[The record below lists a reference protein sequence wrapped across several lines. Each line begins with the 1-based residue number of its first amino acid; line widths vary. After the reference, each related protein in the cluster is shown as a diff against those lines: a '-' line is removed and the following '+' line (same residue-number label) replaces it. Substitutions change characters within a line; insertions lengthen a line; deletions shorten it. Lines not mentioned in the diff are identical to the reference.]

1 MDNFNHNIIEQIE
14 AEVKNKH
21 YHEELVLQGRMVG
34 IRNGHSLNIQGPRDI
49 LMAEVQVITPAGIH
63 TLVLKDGNRHT
74 GTFREWDRE
83 YTKPNN
89 YQKRLLE
96 IWKHERSWEKAE
108 SDKWCMRGHRT
119 TQEGKTCNGTVRP
132 VFELSDPPKVVPR
145 SSGSKKASYRLRPR
159 GDTNLS
165 PNMRKN
171 NQKYVPI
178 APKPKPRSM
187 GKVYH
192 FKAANSNPRAT
203 VQMHPIPEASIVKH
217 ERGCPFYKPGPPT
230 IQVVRRWTS
239 AEPHG
244 TPHPQA
250 PSLTESS
257 KQWLGSKARQ
267 TIYPGCSTPHG

>member
-1 MDNFNHNIIEQIE
+1 MDNFNHNIIEQLE

-34 IRNGHSLNIQGPRDI
+34 IRNGHSLNIQGPHDI

-119 TQEGKTCNGTVRP
+119 TQEGKTCNGTVKP
-132 VFELSDPPKVVPR
+132 VFELSDPPRVVPR
-145 SSGSKKASYRLRPR
+145 NSGTKKASYRLRPR
-159 GDTNLS
+159 GDDPL
-165 PNMRKN
+165 
-171 NQKYVPI
+171 VPQHEEEQSKI
-178 APKPKPRSM
+178 CSHCSQA
-187 GKVYH
+187 
-192 FKAANSNPRAT
+192 KA
-203 VQMHPIPEASIVKH
+203 
-217 ERGCPFYKPGPPT
+217 
-230 IQVVRRWTS
+230 
-239 AEPHG
+239 
-244 TPHPQA
+244 
-250 PSLTESS
+250 
-257 KQWLGSKARQ
+257 
-267 TIYPGCSTPHG
+267 